1 MDTSP
6 TIATLVVRVPLPESD
21 ARSRVKVVFPNSE
34 SALKQSLFYKQTT
47 EFLGEPSEFFVSA
60 HRDQNNYTLIV
71 HFQMEEEDRDD
82 GAALSRMEVR
92 IEPGLGVDI
101 RKASEEVWQRLFHAK
116 PLLRNG
122 TRPRLVKA
130 AISSG
135 GPDIVVGRER
145 SLRRL
150 MLESAEFRLPILVG
164 ALSVVTLTLALFFGF
179 LPTTQ
184 VPNAWWV
191 VSQLVLPAVVATG
204 LAGLSTRGQLISW
217 SIE

>member
-1 MDTSP
+1 
-6 TIATLVVRVPLPESD
+6 
-21 ARSRVKVVFPNSE
+21 
-34 SALKQSLFYKQTT
+34 
-47 EFLGEPSEFFVSA
+47 
-60 HRDQNNYTLIV
+60 HRGPDSYTLIV
-71 HFQMEEEDRDD
+71 IFQMEEASDD
-82 GAALSRMEVR
+82 DSTALSRMEVR

-116 PLLRNG
+116 RLLYDG
-122 TRPRLVKA
+122 IRPRLVKA

-135 GPDIVVGRER
+135 GPDIVIGRER

-191 VSQLVLPAVVATG
+191 VSQLVLPAFVAAG

-217 SIE
+217 